1 MEQHIIDEV
10 NQVKSLLNTIEA
22 EATTLNGCIVNQ
34 LQRGEV
40 KALYIDIKNNI
51 KALQVKLGQL
61 SATAGRVYER
71 WYVAQDIEKLY
82 GVG

>member
-1 MEQHIIDEV
+1 MKQNIIDEV

-22 EATTLNGCIVNQ
+22 KAITLNGSAVYQ
-34 LQRGEV
+34 LQHSEV

-51 KALQVKLGQL
+51 KALQVKLWQL
-61 SATAGRVYER
+61 SATAGRVYEH
-71 WYVAQDIEKLY
+71 WYIAQDIERLY

>member
-10 NQVKSLLNTIEA
+10 NQVKSLLGTIEV
-22 EATTLNGCIVNQ
+22 EAITLNGCVVNQ
-34 LQRGEV
+34 LPRGEV
-40 KALYIDIKNNI
+40 KALYIDIKDNI

-61 SATAGRVYER
+61 SATAGRVYEH
-71 WYVAQDIEKLY
+71 WYIAQDIVKLY